1 MKQPLRLNSK
11 KLNNSKEVD
20 ADPYSFALTTA
31 HYALAPRAKSR
42 AELHAHLKKRGVEDE
57 IAAAVLDELELQGL
71 LNDLEFAQIWS
82 ESRQRQK
89 KLSKRSIAQEL
100 KFKGVSQD
108 IIDEALEKIDDEDEY
123 KMALTLAERKFRSC
137 SHLDHD
143 VIYRRVHGLLSR
155 KGFSHSISGRIM
167 RELLGSN

>member
-1 MKQPLRLNSK
+1 LSK
-11 KLNNSKEVD
+11 NQEVE

-57 IAAAVLDELELQGL
+57 IAIAVLDELELQGL
-71 LNDLEFAQIWS
+71 LNDLEFARIWS

-89 KLSKRSIAQEL
+89 KLSKRSIGQEL
-100 KFKGVSQD
+100 KFKGISQD
-108 IIDEALEKIDDEDEY
+108 LIEEVLEDIDDEEEY
-123 KMALTLAERKFRSC
+123 KMAFTLAERKFRSC
-137 SHLDHD
+137 SHLGDD

-155 KGFSHSISGRIM
+155 KGFSHSITGRII
-167 RELLGSN
+167 RELLGTS

>member
-1 MKQPLRLNSK
+1 MKQLLRLISK
-11 KLNNSKEVD
+11 LVKKSKMINNKEIE

-42 AELHAHLKKRGVEDE
+42 AELHAHLKKRGV
-57 IAAAVLDELELQGL
+57 DELELQGL

-108 IIDEALEKIDDEDEY
+108 IIDETLENIDDEDEY
-123 KMALTLAERKFRSC
+123 KMAFTLAERKYRSC

-143 VIYRRVHGLLSR
+143 VVYRRVHGLLSR

-167 RELLGSN
+167 RELLGSNDR